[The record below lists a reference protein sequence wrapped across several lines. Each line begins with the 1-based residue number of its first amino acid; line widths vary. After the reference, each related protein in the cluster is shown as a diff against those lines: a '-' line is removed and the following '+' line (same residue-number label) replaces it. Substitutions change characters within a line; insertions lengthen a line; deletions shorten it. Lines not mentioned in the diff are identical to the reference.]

1 MPDIDKIKKYL
12 AAYDG
17 PDVNIMEVCGSHT
30 GAIARFG
37 IPGMLSER
45 IHLISGPGCPVC
57 VTPSAY
63 IDRLIELSLQPDT
76 CVVTFGDLLR
86 VPGSERSLSQA
97 KGEGAHVEMVYAP
110 TDTIRLAETE
120 PETTFVF
127 AAVGFETTM
136 PAYALLLE
144 EVIRKQLSNVKLL
157 TALKTMPEI
166 ICRLMDAGAPIDGFI
181 APGHVSVITG
191 SAVYQP
197 IAEKYRIPF
206 GVAGF
211 QGTELLI
218 AIYGIVRAYGCG
230 KVMNFYPS
238 VVSEEGNTLAQ
249 QAVRKYFEHADAAW
263 RGIGMVEGS
272 GHVLREA
279 YQIYD
284 AGSRSLNDDHK
295 KNSACCCDR
304 ILTGEMRPNQ
314 CPLFG
319 KVCTPLSPQGAC
331 MVSTEGSCFSWFSNH
346 RTR

>member
-120 PETTFVF
+120 PETK
-127 AAVGFETTM
+127 M
-136 PAYALLLE
+136 
-144 EVIRKQLSNVKLL
+144 
-157 TALKTMPEI
+157 
-166 ICRLMDAGAPIDGFI
+166 
-181 APGHVSVITG
+181 
-191 SAVYQP
+191 
-197 IAEKYRIPF
+197 
-206 GVAGF
+206 
-211 QGTELLI
+211 
-218 AIYGIVRAYGCG
+218 AI
-230 KVMNFYPS
+230 
-238 VVSEEGNTLAQ
+238 L
-249 QAVRKYFEHADAAW
+249 
-263 RGIGMVEGS
+263 
-272 GHVLREA
+272 
-279 YQIYD
+279 
-284 AGSRSLNDDHK
+284 
-295 KNSACCCDR
+295 
-304 ILTGEMRPNQ
+304 
-314 CPLFG
+314 
-319 KVCTPLSPQGAC
+319 
-331 MVSTEGSCFSWFSNH
+331 
-346 RTR
+346 